1 LIYFSKKLGSI
12 FTRFF
17 MNQQLGNEERMV
29 WAYDRVCPLH
39 FTISANIIGTLHL
52 EGLQQA
58 LVKVQQRHPLLNVK
72 IALDRSE
79 IPWVVTDTG
88 SIPIRLVER
97 HSLHQWQQEVE
108 SELAT
113 PFDWNQAPLIR
124 LVLVRG
130 SDASDLIISCHHSIS
145 DGMSVV
151 FLLRDILQMLGTS
164 DRTLPALPP
173 YPPYAQLIPLFE
185 PKLPALPFEPSLAT
199 TSTQSTVPA
208 HSRPRLYAWSL
219 STAETSALIHACK
232 QAQTTVH
239 TAICAA
245 FLLTIAQQPQV
256 NATIPLKCLTAI
268 NFRRFLP
275 AIEDDFGFYYGLIK
289 TVHSIDPAPSLWE
302 LARLVKAELDGL
314 TAPDRIF
321 AHLPEIEGFLATQPS
336 FDDVVKMVEMVN
348 GCDLCV
354 TNLGRLTIPQ
364 QYGELQLAA
373 VYGPSIFSHTDR
385 DLFVGLTTLGERMFF
400 SLTYSESDFS
410 AVQIEQ
416 IQQTAMRFLQSA
428 ITDRRLANE
437 SVVIK

>member
-1 LIYFSKKLGSI
+1 M
-12 FTRFF
+12 R
-17 MNQQLGNEERMV
+17 QQLGTEERMV
-29 WAYDRVCPLH
+29 WAYDRVAPLH
-39 FTISANIIGTLHL
+39 FTIAANIIGTLHL

-58 LVKVQQRHPLLNVK
+58 LVKVQQRHSLLNVK

-79 IPWVVTDTG
+79 IPWVVTETG

-97 HSLHQWQQEVE
+97 HSPHQWQQEVE
-108 SELAT
+108 RELAT
-113 PFDWNQAPLIR
+113 PFDWYRAPLIR

-130 SDASDLIISCHHSIS
+130 NEASDLIICCHHSIS
-145 DGMSVV
+145 DGMSVI
-151 FLLRDILQMLGTS
+151 FLLRDILQMLGTPNRS
-164 DRTLPALPP
+164 LPALPP
-173 YPPYAQLIPLFE
+173 YPPYAQLIPPCE

-199 TSTQSTVPA
+199 TSTQSTLPV
-208 HSRPRLYAWSL
+208 HSRPRVHAWSL
-219 STAETSALIHACK
+219 AAAETSAIVHACK

-245 FLLTIAQQPQV
+245 FLLTIAQQPEV
-256 NATIPLKCLTAI
+256 DAAIPLKCLTAI

-289 TVHSIDPAPSLWE
+289 TAHSINPALSLWE
-302 LARLVKAELDGL
+302 LARLVKTELDAR

-336 FDDVVKMVEMVN
+336 SDDVIKMVEMVN

-364 QYGELQLAA
+364 QYEQLQLAA
-373 VYGPSIFSHTDR
+373 AYGPSIFSHTDR
-385 DLFVGLTTLGERMFF
+385 DLFVSVTTLGERMFF

-410 AVQIEQ
+410 ATQIDRL
-416 IQQTAMRFLQSA
+416 QQTAMQFLHSA
-428 ITDRRLANE
+428 ITDNRLAND
-437 SVVIK
+437 SVGAQQ

>member
-1 LIYFSKKLGSI
+1 
-12 FTRFF
+12 
-17 MNQQLGNEERMV
+17 MQHQLGNEERMV

-39 FTISANIIGTLHL
+39 FMIAAHIIGTLHL
-52 EGLQQA
+52 KGLQQA

-88 SIPIRLVER
+88 SIPVRLVER
-97 HSLHQWQQEVE
+97 HSPHQWQQEVE
-108 SELAT
+108 RELSN
-113 PFDWNQAPLIR
+113 PFDWHQAPLIR

-130 SDASDLIISCHHSIS
+130 NDASDLIISCHHSIS

-151 FLLRDILQMLGTS
+151 FLLRDILQILGTP
-164 DRTLPALPP
+164 DRSLSALPP
-173 YPPYAQLIPLFE
+173 HPPYAQLIPHFE
-185 PKLPALPFEPSLAT
+185 PKPKPPASPFEPSLAT
-199 TSTQSTVPA
+199 TPTQSTVPA
-208 HSRPRLYAWSL
+208 HSCPRLHAWSL
-219 STAETSALIHACK
+219 TTAETSAIVHACK

-245 FLLTIAQQPQV
+245 FLLTIAQQPEV
-256 NATIPLKCLTAI
+256 DAATPLKCLTAI

-289 TVHSIDPAPSLWE
+289 TVHSIDPALSVWE
-302 LARLVKAELDGL
+302 LARLIKAELDRR

-321 AHLPEIEGFLATQPS
+321 AHLPEIEGFLSTQPS
-336 FDDVVKMVEMVN
+336 FDDVVKMVEVVN

-385 DLFVGLTTLGERMFF
+385 DLFVGITTLGERMFF
-400 SLTYSESDFS
+400 SFTYSELDFS
-410 AVQIEQ
+410 ATQIEQ
-416 IQQTAMRFLQSA
+416 IQQTAMQFLQSA
-428 ITDRRLANE
+428 IQ
-437 SVVIK
+437 